1 MARGVTGILHP
12 VGKLVEGTAETNL
25 PTNLPTT
32 QLPVTPEAKGRYP
45 YNYDI
50 YHLSTSKSFHSD
62 THCTEV

>member
-45 YNYDI
+45 YN
-50 YHLSTSKSFHSD
+50 
-62 THCTEV
+62 